1 MSKVT
6 VTVENFDGESSTY
19 VYDGEFN
26 LSLNQGNDLIVTEV
40 IGHPVVGLDGKETP
54 PEQRIAA
61 IFHPGCWTMVQVD
74 G

>member
-1 MSKVT
+1 MSKVV

-19 VYDGEFN
+19 EYDGEFN
-26 LSLNQGNDLIVTEV
+26 LSLNQGNALIVTEV

-54 PEQRIAA
+54 PEQKVVA
-61 IFHPGCWTMVQVD
+61 IFHSGSWNMVQVD

>member
-6 VTVENFDGESSTY
+6 VYIENIDGPDTPVE
-19 VYDGEFN
+19 YDGEYN
-26 LSLNQGNDLIVTEV
+26 LSLNQGNALIVTEV

-54 PEQRIAA
+54 PEQKVVA
-61 IFHPGCWTMVQVD
+61 IFHSGCWTQVQVD

>member
-1 MSKVT
+1 MSKVV
-6 VTVENFDGESSTY
+6 VTYDSFDSETTTFE
-19 VYDGEFN
+19 YDGDYN
-26 LSLNQGNDLIVTEV
+26 LSLNPSNALIVAET